1 MPNWVSNNLRITG
14 SSEEIKNFKERA
26 SQPNTTHWDGKTEQE
41 HEVLSFMNFIA
52 PPQEAIASGEYY
64 GTHGWEDGKQTG
76 NTKNNWYE
84 FNNREWGTKWDA
96 SDADLTE
103 DSTYALTYYFQTAWS
118 MPTPVFE
125 VMASEHP
132 NLVFSI
138 TCVEEQ
144 GWGVEYESVDGE
156 LITTDEW
163 DIPDNHEDS
172 MRRTQ
177 NCICEWVDPIEDRDQ
192 LWEDCPS
199 RNLDTEDAIR
209 ILEEV
214 NPKF

>member
-1 MPNWVSNNLRITG
+1 MPNWVSNTLRITG

-26 SQPNTTHWDGKTEQE
+26 SQPYTTLWDNKPEE
-41 HEVLSFMNFIA
+41 ERRDLSFRNFIA
-52 PPQEAIASGEYY
+52 PPQDALASGEYY
-64 GTHGWEDGKQTG
+64 ATNGWKDGKQSG

-96 SDADLTE
+96 SDVTITE
-103 DSTYALTYYFQTAWS
+103 DSTYALTYYFQTAWGV
-118 MPTPVFE
+118 PEPVFQ

-132 NLVFSI
+132 SLVFSI

-144 GWGVEYESVDGE
+144 GWGVEYESVDGD

-163 DIPDNHEDS
+163 DIPENHEDS

-177 NCICEWVDPIEDRDQ
+177 NCICEWVDPIEERDQ
-192 LWEDCPS
+192 LWDDCPS
-199 RNLDTEDAIR
+199 KNLATEDAVR